1 MRLNADDVHGTLER
15 QVGTWET
22 SSTQDLRG
30 MVAAAEKLGI
40 GYKSWV
46 VHVTQSRLLEVFGE
60 VERRTTT
67 Q

>member
-1 MRLNADDVHGTLER
+1 MFQECQVRLNADDVH
-15 QVGTWET
+15 GTWET